1 MLCMADYYVENKTMV
16 TGDVKDNSTN
26 SNKKAF
32 LKSIGFK
39 KVAGLKP
46 LLMIFVLLIVAV
58 ILYNVSGFS
67 TTATSSESDKIGYTT
82 SLQYIREIEDKLN
95 EVIGNIKGAGKVN
108 VMLSI
113 NSSPELQIAEN
124 TEEKTITTASGTTT
138 TKTYETIIVKSNG
151 EEVPLILKE
160 TLPIINGVIVVSSG
174 ANDVKVRLDILT
186 AVSTALGINPN
197 KIEVFVGE

>member
-1 MLCMADYYVENKTMV
+1 MADYYVENETISKGGDKECSTKTS
-16 TGDVKDNSTN
+16 KRS
-26 SNKKAF
+26 F
-32 LKSIGFK
+32 LKSINFK
-39 KVAGLKP
+39 KIAGLKS
-46 LLMIFVLLIVAV
+46 LLMILVLLVVAV

-67 TTATSSESDKIGYTT
+67 TMETSSGSDKIGYTT
-82 SLQYIREIEDKLN
+82 SLQYVREIEAKLN
-95 EVIGNIKGAGKVN
+95 EIIGNIKGAGNVN

-124 TEEKTITTASGTTT
+124 TEEKTVTTSSGTTT
-138 TKTYETIIVKSNG
+138 TKTYEMIIVKSNG
-151 EEVPLILKE
+151 EEVPLVLKE
-160 TLPIINGVIVVSSG
+160 TLPVINGVIVVSSG